1 MNHLVLL
8 GDSIFD
14 NASYVP
20 GNPPVIEQLRS
31 RLPPHWQATLLAV
44 DGHVTEDVFG
54 QTSRLPEDASHLVIS
69 CGGNDALAYGNLL
82 YEPAKSVAEVLQ
94 RLTRIRWEFQISYRE
109 MLGDV
114 LGLGKPTAVC
124 TVYDTIPGFEPSALT
139 ALALF
144 NEIILREAF
153 STDVPVIDLRLTF
166 TDAAD
171 YSVLSPIEPSAAGGE
186 KIVAAI
192 CRLLNDH
199 DFSRTYSAVY
209 A

>member
-1 MNHLVLL
+1 MNHVVLL

-20 GNPPVIEQLRS
+20 GRPPVIEQLRS
-31 RLPPHWQATLLAV
+31 LLPPSWQATLLAV
-44 DGHVTEDVFG
+44 DGHVTEDVLG
-54 QTSRLPEDASHLVIS
+54 QTSRLPENASHLVIS

-94 RLTRIRWEFQISYRE
+94 RLTDIRWEFHIVYSK
-109 MLGDV
+109 MLADV
-114 LGLGKPTAVC
+114 LRLGKPTAVC

-153 STDVPVIDLRLTF
+153 AAGVPVVDLRLTF
-166 TDAAD
+166 TDPAD
-171 YSVLSPIEPSAAGGE
+171 YSVLSPIEPSDAGGG
-186 KIVAAI
+186 KIARAI
-192 CRLLNDH
+192 SRLLDEH
-199 DFSRTYSAVY
+199 DFSRNASAVY
-209 A
+209 V